1 MVASHDPSSYPVG
14 VLLFYFIL
22 FPQLVDANL
31 LDIGVYS
38 QDLTMAAKP
47 EMRMADLMAALLKR
61 HEHAAAAWKKD
72 RNFLKMELK
81 EKGCWNTRSSVACFA
96 SWMWCLIVLSI

>member
-61 HEHAAAAWKKD
+61 HEHVVVPD
-72 RNFLKMELK
+72 F
-81 EKGCWNTRSSVACFA
+81 GCCCLEERSK
-96 SWMWCLIVLSI
+96 LS